1 MTLNPDSL
9 LSFAT
14 DDDDEDVDEEEDED
28 DDDVDEAVGKEE
40 SFAAVSTS
48 RLVSLS
54 FWSESFNASLSS
66 KSSSCSESSVRL
78 ITSYTLEDLALEAA
92 AEIFIP
98 SRGDLDKR
106 NSDGFGFAPIKS
118 CTGE

>member
-48 RLVSLS
+48 SFISLS
-54 FWSESFNASLSS
+54 F
-66 KSSSCSESSVRL
+66 
-78 ITSYTLEDLALEAA
+78 
-92 AEIFIP
+92 
-98 SRGDLDKR
+98 
-106 NSDGFGFAPIKS
+106 
-118 CTGE
+118 

>member
-28 DDDVDEAVGKEE
+28 DDVVDEAVGKEE

-54 FWSESFNASLSS
+54 F
-66 KSSSCSESSVRL
+66 
-78 ITSYTLEDLALEAA
+78 
-92 AEIFIP
+92 
-98 SRGDLDKR
+98 
-106 NSDGFGFAPIKS
+106 
-118 CTGE
+118 